1 MFFWA
6 SPSCAFRTSQIHQVG
21 LLELS
26 CGVKHEYFES
36 ILILVMVMVM
46 LRCGLPHE
54 ALDQTS
60 TRI

>member
-6 SPSCAFRTSQIHQVG
+6 GPSCAFRTSQIHQVG

-26 CGVKHEYFES
+26 VVKHEYFES
-36 ILILVMVMVM
+36 ILILVMVM

-54 ALDQTS
+54 ALDQTCS
-60 TRI
+60 NTRI

>member
-36 ILILVMVMVM
+36 ILILVMVM
-46 LRCGLPHE
+46 LHCGLPHE
-54 ALDQTS
+54 ALDQTN